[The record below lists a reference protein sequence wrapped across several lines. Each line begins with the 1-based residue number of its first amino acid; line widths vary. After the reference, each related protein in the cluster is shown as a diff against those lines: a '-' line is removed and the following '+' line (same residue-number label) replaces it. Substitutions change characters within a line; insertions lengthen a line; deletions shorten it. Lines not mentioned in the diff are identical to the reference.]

1 MLSTPNRLAVLGAL
15 AGPLAISL
23 ALVPFRGSFANTN
36 VALILVLVIV
46 AVASTGSRVA
56 GALAALSSAV
66 WFDVFLTRP
75 FERLTITDRA
85 DLETTTLLLAVGVGV
100 TELAAWGHRQ
110 RDHADRDAG
119 YLDGIRAAAE
129 AVAVGSSAQDLI
141 DEVSRQLTR
150 VLGLRACRFQYGV
163 AGLGRPARLRDDG
176 QVEWQ
181 AAVWDVEHK
190 GLPTDID
197 IELLVESGGRLQGRF
212 LLTAASD
219 AHPSTAQRLVAVTL
233 AAQVG
238 ASLR

>member
-1 MLSTPNRLAVLGAL
+1 M
-15 AGPLAISL
+15 AG
-23 ALVPFRGSFANTN
+23 V
-36 VALILVLVIV
+36 
-46 AVASTGSRVA
+46 
-56 GALAALSSAV
+56 LAALSAAL

-75 FERLTITDRA
+75 FERITITDRA

-110 RDHADRDAG
+110 RANAHRDAG

-129 AVAVGSSAQDLI
+129 AVAAGSSSQDLI

-150 VLGLRACRFQYGV
+150 VLGLRTCRFQYGV
-163 AGLGRPARLRDDG
+163 AGLGHPARLRDDG
-176 QVEWQ
+176 QVERDS
-181 AAVWDVEHK
+181 AVWDVERD
-190 GLPTDID
+190 GLPADVD

-212 LLTAASD
+212 LLTAGSD
-219 AHPSTAQRLVAVTL
+219 AHPSSAQRLVAVTL